1 MPDPGGFTR
10 RGFLMKIGLLF
21 NGVVGLALAVP
32 ILRYVLSPVNRQH
45 KPGYHSWLSLGEL
58 DRFPAGQTRLAKYR
72 NPVVNSGA
80 GETAHIPFWVR
91 NVDGEQ
97 FQVFAIN
104 CAHLGCPVRWFAQS
118 NLFMCPCHGGAYY
131 QDGSRASGPPG

>member
-45 KPGYHSWLSLGEL
+45 KPGYESWLSLGEL

-72 NPVVNSGA
+72 NPAVNSGD
-80 GETAHIPFWVR
+80 GETADIPCWGR
-91 NVDGEQ
+91 NVDGEK
-97 FQVFAIN
+97 FPVLPSN
-104 CAHLGCPVRWFAQS
+104 CAHLGGPVRWCSQS
-118 NLFMCPCHGGAYY
+118 MRLL
-131 QDGSRASGPPG
+131 